1 MNQSFAVKTR
11 KERLVAGSVIRYRT
25 ANVDGFNIFY
35 REAGRAP
42 TSKSASSNQP
52 RQSEENSY
60 ESKSFNANEE
70 ARIYPGDA

>member
-1 MNQSFAVKTR
+1 MSIA
-11 KERLVAGSVIRYRT
+11 LT
-25 ANVDGFNIFY
+25 AM
-35 REAGRAP
+35 RSAAL
-42 TSKSASSNQP
+42 ASSNQP